1 MAEIKKS
8 YHKLSRKLHP
18 DKGGDVAE
26 FQELSNAYE
35 RLKGLH
41 GGKIRRKS
49 TKSSPWITHVKAYA
63 KHHGMNYA
71 EALRDPGCKN
81 SYK

>member
-35 RLKGLH
+35 RLKGMH
-41 GGKIRRKS
+41 GGRVKRKS
-49 TKSSPWITHVKAYA
+49 TKTSPWISHVKSYA

-71 EALRDPGCKN
+71 EALRDPGC
-81 SYK
+81 